1 MIKDSWFVQVV
12 DHRISMALIF
22 FLLLMLI
29 GNRKRRTMFPLR
41 LLVSLL
47 VMRAASWCI
56 RTVADVY
63 LEGAVLQGVGH
74 SVHLLAMSLMYMG
87 AYAFCY
93 EATPVELI

>member
-1 MIKDSWFVQVV
+1 MTKDSWFVQVV

-47 VMRAASWCI
+47 M
-56 RTVADVY
+56 
-63 LEGAVLQGVGH
+63 
-74 SVHLLAMSLMYMG
+74 M
-87 AYAFCY
+87 
-93 EATPVELI
+93 